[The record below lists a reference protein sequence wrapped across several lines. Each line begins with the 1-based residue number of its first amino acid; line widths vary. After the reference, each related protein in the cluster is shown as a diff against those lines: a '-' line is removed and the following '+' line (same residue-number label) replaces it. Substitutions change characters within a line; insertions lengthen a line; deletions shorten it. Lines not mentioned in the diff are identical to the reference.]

1 MLDLIKK
8 IIPYIKPYKAKIV
21 GSVFFSF
28 VLAGIKGAQVYLIK
42 PIFDKGL
49 APNSTTQEMLFLS
62 LALLALGIINF
73 PARFFHFYWIRYVVE
88 KATCSI
94 RSEIYNKL
102 QKLPLSFYAKKK
114 QGALISNLLSD
125 TQVFSM
131 GFRSSIDIIR
141 EPLTAFIMFG
151 LALLRDWQLT
161 LVIALAFPLFVFIFS
176 KSGKKM
182 RDHQGEVQEELSEM
196 THSVAEGISGQKIAK
211 AFNIQHY
218 IHQRFTKKQDKFF
231 KAQMKTAVVEEL
243 AHPLV
248 EFVGFVAF
256 SGVIF
261 FAHYRITSNQIST
274 GDFVSFLAALALI
287 MDPIRKYSQANI
299 KLNQASAAGKRIFEI
314 LSLQEEKNEGAFDP
328 EEFNER
334 IEFKNVS
341 FSYGEGNGNVLT
353 DVSFTI
359 EKGEKVGLVGLSGSG
374 KSTLINLLLSLYPL
388 NKGEI
393 LIDGRPLSSL
403 KLDSLRSLF
412 ALVNQDIFL
421 FNDTILENLT
431 LGETQTYQNIE
442 ESLKVAYAGGF
453 IHELPQKMET
463 LIGDRG
469 MRLSGGQKQRLTIA
483 RAYLRN
489 SDVLLFDEATSA
501 LDNESE
507 KIVQRALQDL
517 AGNKTV
523 LAVAHRLSTIQDFDK
538 IIVLKGGRII
548 EQGTHH
554 ELLNKWGEYSKL
566 YELSQLS

>member
-21 GSVFFSF
+21 GSVLFSF
-28 VLAGIKGAQVYLIK
+28 LLAGIKGAQVYLIK

-62 LALLALGIINF
+62 LALLSLGIINF

-151 LALLRDWQLT
+151 LALWRDWQLT
-161 LVIALAFPLFVFIFS
+161 LVIALVFPLFVLIFS

-211 AFNIQHY
+211 AFNIQRY
-218 IHQRFTKKQDKFF
+218 IHQRFTRKQDKFF

-248 EFVGFVAF
+248 ELVGFVAF

-261 FAHYRITSNQIST
+261 FAHYRITSNEIST

-328 EEFNER
+328 EGLHER

-393 LIDGRPLSSL
+393 FIDGRPLSSL

-431 LGETQTYQNIE
+431 LGATQTYQNIE
-442 ESLKVAYAGGF
+442 ESLKVAYAKGF
-453 IHELPQKMET
+453 IDELPQKMET

-538 IIVLKGGRII
+538 IIVLKDGRII

-566 YELSQLS
+566 YELSQRS

>member
-1 MLDLIKK
+1 
-8 IIPYIKPYKAKIV
+8 
-21 GSVFFSF
+21 
-28 VLAGIKGAQVYLIK
+28 
-42 PIFDKGL
+42 
-49 APNSTTQEMLFLS
+49 MLFLS
-62 LALLALGIINF
+62 LALLGLGILNF

-102 QKLPLSFYAKKK
+102 QRLPLSFYAKKK

-131 GFRSSIDIIR
+131 GFRSSVDIIR

-151 LALLRDWQLT
+151 LAFWRDWQLT
-161 LVIALAFPLFVFIFS
+161 SIIALAFPLFALILN

-182 RDHQGEVQEELSEM
+182 RDYQGDVQEELSEM
-196 THSVAEGISGQKIAK
+196 THSVAEGIAGQKIAK
-211 AFNIQHY
+211 AFNIQSY
-218 IHQRFTKKQDKFF
+218 IHKRFSQKQNRFF
-231 KAQMKTAVVEEL
+231 KAQMKTAFVEEI

-248 EFVGFVAF
+248 EFVGFFAF
-256 SGVIF
+256 SGIIF
-261 FAHYRITSNQIST
+261 FAHYRITSNEIST

-374 KSTLINLLLSLYPL
+374 KSTLINLLLSLYPI

-393 LIDGRPLSSL
+393 LIDGRPISSL